1 MKIEIKNLSTNPTNA
16 MRRAGYIFQ
25 HQEGGEMSF
34 VRPFSQSGFP
44 RFHAYLKMDGA
55 NLFLNFHY
63 DAKKETYGEGT
74 RHHGEYEGEQFLID
88 EAERLKR
95 ALS

>member
-1 MKIEIKNLSTNPTNA
+1 MRIEIKNLSTNPTNA

-25 HQEGGEMSF
+25 RQEGDEMSF

-44 RFHAYLKMDGA
+44 RFHAYTRYENGSLMI
-55 NLFLNFHY
+55 NFHY

-88 EAERLKR
+88 EAERLKK